1 MQFRAFP
8 PFASLLGL
16 VLLLLCAVPA
26 SAQIFETKA
35 TQAFMIDADTGT
47 VLFAKDP
54 DKPIPPASM
63 VALALTTAG
72 AKTSVSA

>member
-1 MQFRAFP
+1 MQLRVLP

-16 VLLLLCAVPA
+16 VLALLCAAPA
-26 SAQIFETKA
+26 GAQLFETKA

-54 DKPIPPASM
+54 DKP
-63 VALALTTAG
+63 
-72 AKTSVSA
+72 